1 MRFSDFGIIENQEN
15 VILGE
20 CNEIKPGLQV
30 NSEEKA
36 CNISMDYLMFSF
48 TKNALRKYLNVSFV

>member
-1 MRFSDFGIIENQEN
+1 MDFSKKKVLDAVMENSNIENHDN

-20 CNEIKPGLQV
+20 CNEIKLGLQV

-36 CNISMDYLMFSF
+36 CNTSIDYLMFSF
-48 TKNALRKYLNVSFV
+48 TKNA